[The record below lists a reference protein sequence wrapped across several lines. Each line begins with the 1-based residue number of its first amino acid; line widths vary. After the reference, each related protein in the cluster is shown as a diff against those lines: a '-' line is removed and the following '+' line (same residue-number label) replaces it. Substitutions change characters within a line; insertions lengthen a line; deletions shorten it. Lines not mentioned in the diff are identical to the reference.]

1 MLAARRTEAGR
12 RAAADRAGTRALL
25 RLLDGFGL
33 GKRVRPDH
41 ELGREQGQAMV
52 RLVNSLVVFA
62 YLIVCF
68 HPIDLTRGLPAW
80 FVFSLAFIAFT
91 VWMLYAAR
99 RATASS

>member
-80 FVFSLAFIAFT
+80 FV
-91 VWMLYAAR
+91 
-99 RATASS
+99 